1 MPPNRSAH
9 SDTGDAR
16 TARPF
21 TTFNFRVRI
30 ERDGTLL
37 CDAAFAECDG
47 LEATMESKTHREG
60 GNNDTQYQLV
70 GPVSYG
76 QLTLKRGMTKS
87 FDLWDWFNHVNE
99 QDGYNERINVRVEV
113 LSSDRKGDEASR
125 SEVDAR
131 FILSGCLPVKIRAPS
146 LSASDGGVA
155 IEEMQI
161 AYEHLRTEIPGTE
174 SETQSPAV
182 G

>member
-1 MPPNRSAH
+1 MPPNVSPQSENA
-9 SDTGDAR
+9 DDR

-21 TTFNFRVRI
+21 TTFNFRVEIQRNGR
-30 ERDGTLL
+30 EL
-37 CDAAFAECDG
+37 CDAAFSECDG
-47 LEATMESKTHREG
+47 LEATMEPKTHREG

-76 QLTLKRGMTKS
+76 QLTLKRGMTKT
-87 FDLWDWFNHVNE
+87 FDLWDWFSHVNAP
-99 QDGYNERINVRVEV
+99 DGYGDRTRVRVEV
-113 LSSDRKGDEASR
+113 LSSEGAGGTQSG
-125 SEVDAR
+125 VDAR
-131 FILSGCLPVKIRAPS
+131 FILSDCLPVKLRAPS

-161 AYEHLRTEIPGTE
+161 AYEHLRTEIPDTD
-174 SETQSPAV
+174 SEQQSPAV